1 MPWPRPFSR
10 APRARVGRRRRKKRG
25 FTLIESMVAGVML
38 IIGVSGVVSALGS
51 VMKLKSHQ
59 RDLTVAI
66 HAAET
71 SLEELLMLP
80 SDHPDMAAGAG
91 VQPGPSFDLNMRRGG
106 TEFTTEFE
114 VVTGPY
120 VGTRTVVVTVR
131 WTDGFGRPK
140 VLALRTHRR

>member
-1 MPWPRPFSR
+1 
-10 APRARVGRRRRKKRG
+10 
-25 FTLIESMVAGVML
+25 MVAGVML

-71 SLEELLMLP
+71 TLEELLMLP
-80 SDHPDMAAGAG
+80 SDHVDLAPGAG
-91 VQPGPSFDLNMRRGG
+91 VQMSSSYDLNMQRGG
-106 TEFTTEFE
+106 AGFQTEYE

-131 WTDGFGRPK
+131 WTDGFGRPRA
-140 VLALRTHRR
+140 LALRTHRR